1 MRAIN
6 YSEVRNNL
14 ASVLDKVIDDVEPTI
29 ITRRG
34 DNNGERA
41 VVVLSLTSYNSMVE
55 TEYVLRGGNRKRLME
70 SIAELKADKAKQ
82 HDLVEIDDHEERNA

>member
-14 ASVLDKVIDDVEPTI
+14 ATVLDEVVDNVEPTI

-34 DNNGERA
+34 DNNGDRA
-41 VVVLSLTSYNSMVE
+41 VVVLSLSTYNSMVE
-55 TEYVLRGGNRKRLME
+55 TEYLLRGGNHKRLME
-70 SIAELKADKAKQ
+70 SIAQLKAGKTSP
-82 HDLVEIDDHEERNA
+82 HDLIEVGDEEAAV

>member
-14 ASVLDKVIDDVEPTI
+14 ASVLDSVVDNVEPTV

-34 DNNGERA
+34 DNTGERA
-41 VVVLSLTSYNSMVE
+41 VVVLSLASYNSMVE
-55 TEYVLRGGNRKRLME
+55 TDYLLRGANHRRLLE
-70 SIAELKADKAKQ
+70 SIDQLKADKAKQ
-82 HDLVEIDDHEERNA
+82 HKLHALDDEPAA